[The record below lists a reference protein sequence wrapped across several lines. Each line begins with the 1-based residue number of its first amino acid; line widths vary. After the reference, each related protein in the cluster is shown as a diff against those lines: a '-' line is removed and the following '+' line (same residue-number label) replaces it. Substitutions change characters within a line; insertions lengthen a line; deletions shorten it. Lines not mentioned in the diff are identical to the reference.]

1 MICFSQISGM
11 LAAANA
17 GSPQGSAWSSLLI
30 MIPLFAIMYFLMIRP
45 QQKKQKE
52 HDEMLTRVKAGDK
65 VMTSSGMLATVVKVT
80 DKQVTLAI
88 ADKVHVDFVLAAI
101 ADIITDEKEEDK
113 KDDKKE
119 IKKEDK

>member
-11 LAAANA
+11 LAAAGA
-17 GSPQGSAWSSLLI
+17 PSPQGSMWSSLLI

-65 VMTSSGMLATVVKVT
+65 VMTTSGMLATAVKVT
-80 DKQVTLAI
+80 DKQVTLAV

-101 ADIITDEKEEDK
+101 ADIITDEKEDDK
-113 KDDKKE
+113 KDAKKE
-119 IKKEDK
+119 AK

>member
-11 LAAANA
+11 LAAAGA
-17 GSPQGSAWSSLLI
+17 PSPQSSMWGLLI
-30 MIPLFAIMYFLMIRP
+30 MIPMFAIMYFLMIRP

-65 VMTSSGMLATVVKVT
+65 VMTTSGMLATVVKVT
-80 DKQVTLAI
+80 DKQVTLAV

-101 ADIITDEKEEDK
+101 ADIITDEKE
-113 KDDKKE
+113 DDKKE
-119 IKKEDK
+119 AKKEAK